1 MRTNRH
7 FDHLH
12 AAREM
17 VNLPRSASRRAIVSP
32 MPLLVPV
39 MTTILPSMPDISTSP
54 AVDVRVLSTFVAPS
68 WVPGVPRRQ
77 PGPTHPDKPCKRT
90 ATVVW
95 QKMAV
100 ELFLGPGP
108 SPARRSWQPAR
119 ARRHR

>member
-39 MTTILPSMPDISTSP
+39 MATILPSMPDISTSP
-54 AVDVRVLSTFVAPS
+54 AVDVRVLSTFVGSRCASPS
-68 WVPGVPRRQ
+68 
-77 PGPTHPDKPCKRT
+77 
-90 ATVVW
+90 
-95 QKMAV
+95 
-100 ELFLGPGP
+100 
-108 SPARRSWQPAR
+108 AR
-119 ARRHR
+119 ANTPGQAL